1 MQYSKASIACPCG
14 NPLFELGEPHSFLA
28 VKLFVA
34 DSDKTPEP
42 REGVPKKRLS
52 LLTVC
57 AAVSQMWKDLTER
70 RGGGQVGAMCL
81 RGRNDVLLREGKWRE
96 STMFSERKQVY
107 ERKELS
113 LESPV
118 FIYTIQQWQLG
129 LRLIFI
135 WKSVQW
141 SHRGSVLS
149 HTHIR
154 WLCPLHSW
162 MFRLSST
169 LANNDKITADF
180 LLVFNPSCLKS
191 SSVSSEYDGMCRTNL
206 GLYPF

>member
-14 NPLFELGEPHSFLA
+14 NPLFELGEPRSFLA

-57 AAVSQMWKDLTER
+57 AAVTQMWRDLTER
-70 RGGGQVGAMCL
+70 RAKQAWGVWGGGQVGAMCL

-118 FIYTIQQWQLG
+118 LIYTVQQWQLG

-135 WKSVQW
+135 WKSVQRVCAS
-141 SHRGSVLS
+141 SHLYSLTLS
-149 HTHIR
+149 LTQ
-154 WLCPLHSW
+154 L
-162 MFRLSST
+162 
-169 LANNDKITADF
+169 D
-180 LLVFNPSCLKS
+180 VQ
-191 SSVSSEYDGMCRTNL
+191 V
-206 GLYPF
+206 